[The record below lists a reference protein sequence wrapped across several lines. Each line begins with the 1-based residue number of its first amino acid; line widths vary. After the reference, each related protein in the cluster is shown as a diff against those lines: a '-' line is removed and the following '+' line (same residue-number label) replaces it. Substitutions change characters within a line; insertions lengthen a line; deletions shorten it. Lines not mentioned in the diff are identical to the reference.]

1 VLQAVAR
8 LLDVQLPEVF
18 LSEDDGPPFSL
29 VHPGA
34 PRLLVGRLAVR
45 QVLPE
50 PELRFFAGR
59 ALSCLGPD
67 LLALRCLRKDQLLR
81 AVAILASVLRGGT
94 EFGPEARVVREAL
107 HPRAR
112 ERSLVLLESAMRDFD
127 AAALAESAR
136 HSANRAGLVACGGP
150 GPAVAALRALKS
162 SEPELVELV
171 RFSAS
176 ERYLPLRG

>member
-1 VLQAVAR
+1 VLQSVAR
-8 LLDVQLPEVF
+8 LLDVRLPELF
-18 LSEDDGPPFSL
+18 LSEEDGPPFSL

-81 AVAILASVLRGGT
+81 AVAILAS
-94 EFGPEARVVREAL
+94 
-107 HPRAR
+107 
-112 ERSLVLLESAMRDFD
+112 
-127 AAALAESAR
+127 
-136 HSANRAGLVACGGP
+136 
-150 GPAVAALRALKS
+150 
-162 SEPELVELV
+162 LVELV